1 MEKMCDQE
9 HLNIVDAEALQL
21 ARDYMLYPEQH
32 MKHPK
37 RFSNSVTNTVG
48 MLPLPAVPD
57 VSFSPTVIT
66 QSSVSEP
73 RT

>member
-9 HLNIVDAEALQL
+9 HLKIVDAEALQL
-21 ARDYMLYPEQH
+21 SRDYMLYPEQH

-48 MLPLPAVPD
+48 TYLSGDPSI
-57 VSFSPTVIT
+57 SFH
-66 QSSVSEP
+66 
-73 RT
+73 